1 MAVRIAVAVAACLWC
16 VASAGVTLGE
26 LRDLGVDGW
35 GYAST
40 DWIRSDLRQWLLT
53 NGARYELF
61 SDNPPSLY
69 SMTHRV
75 SRSLPDATDAET
87 IRRLTEILRARPSAV
102 VAFKEPDAASGAR
115 GEDFARRLTLQ
126 QVFRAADGAVFVLP
140 SSSPGASR

>member
-1 MAVRIAVAVAACLWC
+1 
-16 VASAGVTLGE
+16 
-26 LRDLGVDGW
+26 
-35 GYAST
+35 
-40 DWIRSDLRQWLLT
+40 
-53 NGARYELF
+53 
-61 SDNPPSLY
+61 
-69 SMTHRV
+69 MTHRV